1 MAQNSTF
8 FCDPTPKAEYPVR
21 FRFPMSW
28 SYLSSSDLNITSTPQ
43 RSPGPMLYTASIP
56 TEREMSLATAEKH
69 GFDLRPT
76 QQGNAE
82 SKQWEMVIPRMARPE
97 PKPLLVNAAKPAGA
111 ARPPMSES
119 VDHVPGLTILSEPL
133 LSRLAK
139 AAPSL
144 WQWSLVSAAVVVA
157 ILCVGGILL
166 APKTAATAVTVIP
179 SGHWLRERA
188 LFATGSR
195 QRRQLVLYRG
205 GTQPTD
211 FRAEFDWK
219 PNAKGAGLVFRCSD
233 DGNYQALRIGIATWQ
248 PSFNIVEEH
257 FTVLDG
263 VESAHSRKLLP
274 WKSASAP
281 IHVVLEGTD
290 FAFTL
295 YAQGNRFDYW
305 TDNRLKHG
313 DVGFYEDRG
322 GQPLE
327 SIRWSFPNH
336 LIADF
341 SGPLP
346 EIDKTLP

>member
-1 MAQNSTF
+1 
-8 FCDPTPKAEYPVR
+8 
-21 FRFPMSW
+21 MSW

-43 RSPGPMLYTASIP
+43 PSPGPMLYTARIP
-56 TEREMSLATAEKH
+56 TEGEMSLAAPEKH
-69 GFDLRPT
+69 FDLRPA
-76 QQGNAE
+76 QPGNAD
-82 SKQWEMVIPRMARPE
+82 SKRWEMVIPKMARPE
-97 PKPLLVNAAKPAGA
+97 PRPVLHNAAKWA
-111 ARPPMSES
+111 ATARAPITES
-119 VDHVPGLTILSEPL
+119 VDHAPRITTLSEPF
-133 LSRLAK
+133 LSRLA
-139 AAPSL
+139 PPL
-144 WQWSLVSAAVVVA
+144 WRWSLVSAAVVVA
-157 ILCVGGILL
+157 MLCVAGILL
-166 APKTAATAVTVIP
+166 APKTADTAVTVVP
-179 SGHWLRERA
+179 DAHWVRERA
-188 LFATGSR
+188 QFGDGSR

-219 PNAKGAGLVFRCSD
+219 PNAKGAGLVFRCLD
-233 DGNYQALRIGIATWQ
+233 DGNYQALRLGIASWQ
-248 PSFNIVEEH
+248 PSFNIVAEH

-295 YAQGNRFDYW
+295 YVQGNRFDYW

-341 SGPLP
+341 NGPLP